1 MLLPRLTECKLCADI
16 LPLIKEIDCS
26 LFKMS
31 KDLYDNITLKLNR
44 PVYEYN
50 MLTMLHY
57 KRILTYKYFNSDYA
71 NKYKVNQIAS
81 KVKLLKYK

>member
-1 MLLPRLTECKLCADI
+1 MISPRLSQCKQCSDI
-16 LPLIKEIDCS
+16 LPLIADIDCA

-31 KDLYDNITLKLNR
+31 KDMYNNITLALNI

-57 KRILTYKYFNSDYA
+57 RRILMYKYFNAKYA
-71 NKYKVNQIAS
+71 DKYKVNQIAS